1 MGKKPLPIIEPEGFL
16 LDPMRDLF
24 LFMGPYKLVFYVVLA
39 VFCAANARTI
49 LVASPKINYW
59 HGCALMVLANFGG
72 STLSAIMCGAPV
84 AFVCNEALVTVCLAV
99 WTVMFMLPKATV
111 ALLNYTIGNLVTSCC
126 YETMRCHVLMNCTKQ
141 AATVLP
147 DVLIKPFALGP
158 VPIVGPL
165 IAGTLGGCGGGFM
178 PLNKGL
184 DPLAGG
190 TNWRIASAA
199 VASVWMFLSTQYP
212 PTVAMIGLSYDYARF
227 ACVAFMVFTPLFT
240 ALTGVAPF
248 GANPLIV
255 VKAKASA
262 AKKKN

>member
-1 MGKKPLPIIEPEGFL
+1 MSSAG
-16 LDPMRDLF
+16 
-24 LFMGPYKLVFYVVLA
+24 A
-39 VFCAANARTI
+39 V
-49 LVASPKINYW
+49 LVALD
-59 HGCALMVLANFGG
+59 GDRGQCLAAGFFG
-72 STLSAIMCGAPV
+72 STLAAVMCGKPV
-84 AFVCNEALVTVCLAV
+84 VFAVNEALVSVCLSV
-99 WTVMFMLPKATV
+99 WTAIYLSGDLILKFSKDTGVGAVL
-111 ALLNYTIGNLVTSCC
+111 TSIC

-147 DVLIKPFALGP
+147 DVLIKRFALGP

-240 ALTGVAPF
+240 ALTGYAPF